1 MLLFHLPFF
10 LLPHARRPTVD
21 VTVSAAVVVA
31 GEVAAREGSELL
43 AWFGLRFDDDDD
55 DDDDDDGNDDGNDD
69 VPPLRPPPLPS
80 LVVVLWDVLWL

>member
-1 MLLFHLPFF
+1 LLLFLLPFF

-55 DDDDDDGNDDGNDD
+55 DDDDDGNDDGNDD